1 ADGGKIREPSVKI
14 NRAALGDGDNQ
25 VRRRLLFSGGRPR
38 QVDFDAAFDRAK
50 RCKQHE
56 EDEEKHDDVD
66 HRQHLDAGLP
76 VPDPATRLKSHRGLP
91 PLVIRSVSS
100 SARRLIS
107 RTLRSI
113 WLLSQW

>member
-1 ADGGKIREPSVKI
+1 
-14 NRAALGDGDNQ
+14 
-25 VRRRLLFSGGRPR
+25 RLLFSGGRPR

-50 RCKQHE
+50 RRKQHE
-56 EDEEKHDDVD
+56 EDEEEHDDVD
-66 HRQHLDAGLP
+66 HGQHLDARLP
-76 VPDPATRLKSHRGLP
+76 VADPATRLKSHRGLP

-113 WLLSQW
+113 WLLNQWWIAIVGIAMIKPAAVVISASAIP